1 MGFAALL
8 MWLQAPWI
16 GDLVVH
22 PKWRGRGIGTQL
34 LVNYYYSFTKQLL
47 YFHTITLLNSPL
59 LSVLSI

>member
-34 LVNYYYSFTKQLL
+34 LVNYYYIIYETA
-47 YFHTITLLNSPL
+47 
-59 LSVLSI
+59 SV